1 MNRIQYQIYLTLKV
15 ATCTKKFSKAVN
27 SNNLALF
34 VEFCDEKFFT
44 NAKKCSI
51 INIDFNQ
58 MHESALI

>member
-1 MNRIQYQIYLTLKV
+1 MHTKV
-15 ATCTKKFSKAVN
+15 SKAVN